1 MSIKGTRVKTGHPR
15 SWALTCRSG
24 RDRGT
29 LGIKVYEVEVK
40 VTIDGILRH
49 GKKSREID
57 IEDRHR
63 V

>member
-1 MSIKGTRVKTGHPR
+1 MRVKTGHPR
-15 SWALTCRSG
+15 SWALVCRSG

-29 LGIKVYEVEVK
+29 LGIQVYEVLVK
-40 VTIDGILRH
+40 VHYRWNATTRE
-49 GKKSREID
+49 KSREID